1 MVLLDWIILIGT
13 LLFIV
18 IYGVIKSK
26 GSKNIEEYVLANKQ
40 TNWFTVGLSVMATQA
55 SAITFLSTPGQAF
68 HDGMGFVQFYFG
80 LPIAMVIICL
90 VFIPLY
96 HKLNVYTAYEFLE
109 SRFDLKTRTLT
120 AILFLIQ
127 RGLSAG
133 ITIFAPAIIL
143 SALLGWDLL
152 WMNILI
158 GTLVII
164 YTVSGGTKA
173 VNVTQKQ
180 QMAVMM
186 GGMAVAFV
194 ILLIELPAGINFSNA
209 LKIAGAGGK
218 LEVLDFSFNF
228 NNRYTFW
235 SGIIGGTFLALSYF
249 GTDQSQVQR
258 YLSGKSLKQSQMGL
272 IMNGILKVPMQFFIL
287 LVGVMVFVFYQFN
300 SSPLH
305 FNPSAV
311 NAVENSIYAE
321 AYSALA
327 TEKQGL
333 DEQLIEAQIS
343 YGKAVNEAEK
353 QEFAALVS
361 ELNQAEQG
369 LRDQAVA
376 LIKKA
381 DPNAETNDKDYVFIH
396 FILNNLPRGLIGLLL
411 AVILSAAMSST
422 ASELNALGSTTT
434 IDLYKRNRPGK
445 REKHYVAVSRAFTLL
460 WGIIAIVVANSA
472 HLFDNLIQLVN
483 IIGSIDRAVASRNLK
498 CCNVVYRLRTQRSG
512 KYHHDRFIQEKPSR
526 KTGKTLC
533 CCFPCLYLIMGNY
546 CYCRGQFR
554 TFIRQPHSVGQYHR
568 FDILRKC
575 FRDFPTGIFHS
586 LCEEPS
592 RFYCGHHHANHH
604 YLFLVYRPDA
614 LFMAELGGV
623 CHRHRNCACAS
634 DDLGK

>member
-1 MVLLDWIILIGT
+1 MLRIDWIVLIGT

-18 IYGVIKSK
+18 LYGTWKSRQQRSVGDYFK
-26 GSKNIEEYVLANKQ
+26 GGSTANWW
-40 TNWFTVGLSVMATQA
+40 TIGLSVMATQA

-90 VFIPLY
+90 VFLPIY
-96 HKLNVYTAYEFLE
+96 HRLNVFTAYEYLE
-109 SRFDLKTRTLT
+109 SRFDKKTRTLT

-127 RGLSAG
+127 RGLACG
-133 ITIFAPAIIL
+133 ITIFAPSIIL
-143 SALLGWDLL
+143 SAVLGWNLFYL
-152 WMNILI
+152 NIII
-158 GTLVII
+158 GVLVII

-173 VNVTQKQ
+173 VSVTQRQ
-180 QMAVMM
+180 QMAVIFV
-186 GGMAVAFV
+186 GMLIAF
-194 ILLIELPAGINFSNA
+194 LLILNYLPLDITFVKA
-209 LKIAGAGGK
+209 LEIAGANGK
-218 LEVLDFSFNF
+218 MDILDFSFDF
-228 NNRYTFW
+228 DNRYTFW

-353 QEFAALVS
+353 QEYAALVS

-483 IIGSIDRAVASRNLK
+483 IIGSIFYGNVLGIFLLAFFIRYVKSRAVFIAAIITQIIIIYFWYIDLMPYLWLNL
-498 CCNVVYRLRTQRSG
+498 VGSAIVIG
-512 KYHHDRFIQEKPSR
+512 IA
-526 KTGKTLC
+526 
-533 CCFPCLYLIMGNY
+533 LILQVILGNKD
-546 CYCRGQFR
+546 
-554 TFIRQPHSVGQYHR
+554 P
-568 FDILRKC
+568 
-575 FRDFPTGIFHS
+575 
-586 LCEEPS
+586 
-592 RFYCGHHHANHH
+592 
-604 YLFLVYRPDA
+604 
-614 LFMAELGGV
+614 ELPETV
-623 CHRHRNCACAS
+623 S
-634 DDLGK
+634 